1 MMGLT
6 ALRSHMN
13 MSPLET
19 GANFTPAPSG
29 PHVKRSMLPVLAAAA
44 FLCSGASAAAGQ
56 RFEKH
61 FAIKTRPVVVI
72 HNVANGR
79 IEVKS
84 WKNAEVDVL
93 ASQTSDKI
101 AFDMEQ
107 VGDRIDVTATILDTA
122 AQPQEL
128 EASLQLTVPEETELQ
143 LKTETGLIYV
153 EQVMGDMTLE
163 SIAGDVHLKEVS
175 GYIIV
180 RTTEGSLVCTQC
192 AGKLDFKSISGGA
205 QVLQPALN
213 NVSLFT
219 TSGNILFDGDF
230 VRTGLY
236 TMKSG
241 KGLVEVRF
249 SGNDSFDLKAQTAM
263 GTVDNQAAAYLKPD
277 SHGVKHMASKFT
289 KGLFGTVGQGLA
301 KVELSSYSG
310 TIRILKRD

>member
-1 MMGLT
+1 MLLLAGLPT
-6 ALRSHMN
+6 Q
-13 MSPLET
+13 
-19 GANFTPAPSG
+19 
-29 PHVKRSMLPVLAAAA
+29 
-44 FLCSGASAAAGQ
+44 AAGQ
-56 RFEKH
+56 HLEKH
-61 FAIKTRPVVVI
+61 FAVKGRPVVVI

-84 WKNAEVDVL
+84 WKNAEVDVVANQ
-93 ASQTSDKI
+93 ASNKI
-101 AFDMEQ
+101 GFDVEQ
-107 VGDRIDVTATILDTA
+107 AGDRVDVIATILDTS
-122 AQPQEL
+122 AQPMEL
-128 EASLQLTVPEETELQ
+128 EANLQLTVPEETELQ

-163 SIAGDVHLKEVS
+163 SVAGDVHLREVS

-180 RTTEGSLVCTQC
+180 RTTGGSLVCTQC

-249 SGNDSFDLKAQTAM
+249 SGNDSFDLNAQTTL

-277 SHGVKHMASKFT
+277 SHGVRHLASKFT

>member
-1 MMGLT
+1 MCLQSIE
-6 ALRSHMN
+6 RSI
-13 MSPLET
+13 
-19 GANFTPAPSG
+19 
-29 PHVKRSMLPVLAAAA
+29 LPVAGAVI
-44 FLCSGASAAAGQ
+44 FLCSGIPARAAGDHL
-56 RFEKH
+56 EKH
-61 FAIKTRPVVVI
+61 FAVKSRPVVVI

-84 WKNAEVDVL
+84 SKNPQVDVS
-93 ASQTSDKI
+93 ASQLSNKI
-101 AFDMEQ
+101 GFEMEQ
-107 VGDRIDVTATILDTA
+107 VGDRIDVTANILDSA
-122 AQPQEL
+122 AQPLEL
-128 EASLQLTVPEETELQ
+128 EADLQLTVPEETELQ

-163 SIAGDVHLKEVS
+163 SVKGDVHLKEVS
-175 GYIIV
+175 GYIII

-205 QVLQPALN
+205 QILQPALN
-213 NVSLFT
+213 NVSIFT

-230 VRTGLY
+230 IRTGLY

-249 SGNDSFDLKAQTAM
+249 SGADSFDLNAQTTL
-263 GTVDNQAAAYLKPD
+263 GTVDNRAAAFLKPD
-277 SHGVKHMASKFT
+277 SHGIKRIASKFT
-289 KGLFGTVGQGLA
+289 KGFFGTVGQGLA

>member
-1 MMGLT
+1 MRTGIMGVT
-6 ALRSHMN
+6 ALRSCMK
-13 MSPLET
+13 L
-19 GANFTPAPSG
+19 AVLRPATKSSQ
-29 PHVKRSMLPVLAAAA
+29 RPVFIAAA
-44 FLCSGASAAAGQ
+44 FLCLGFSVSAAGQ
-56 RFEKH
+56 QGQHLEKH
-61 FAIKTRPVVVI
+61 FAVTARPVVVI
-72 HNVANGR
+72 HNIANGR

-84 WKNAEVDVL
+84 WKNAEVDVI
-93 ASQTSDKI
+93 ASQTSNKI
-101 AFDMEQ
+101 GFDMEQ
-107 VGDRIDVTATILDTA
+107 AGERIDVTATVLDGG
-122 AQPQEL
+122 AQPREL
-128 EASLQLTVPEETELQ
+128 EANLQLTVPEETELQ

-163 SIAGDVHLKEVS
+163 SVAGDVHLKEVS

-180 RTTEGSLVCTQC
+180 RTTEGSLVCTLC

-205 QVLQPALN
+205 QVLQPALT

-219 TSGNILFDGDF
+219 TAGNILFDGDF

-249 SGNDSFDLKAQTAM
+249 SGNDSFDLKAQTAT
-263 GTVDNQAAAYLKPD
+263 GTVDNRAAAYLKPD
-277 SHGVKHMASKFT
+277 SHGVKHLMSKYT
-289 KGLFGTVGQGLA
+289 HGLFGSVGQGLA